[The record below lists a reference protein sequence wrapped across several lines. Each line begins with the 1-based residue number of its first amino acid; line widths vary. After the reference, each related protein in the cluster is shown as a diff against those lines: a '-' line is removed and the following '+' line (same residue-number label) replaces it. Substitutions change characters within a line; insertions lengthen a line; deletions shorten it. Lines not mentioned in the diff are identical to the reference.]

1 VVTRKELTVR
11 ERRNLKIRGLVQGVF
26 FRETVRRTA
35 SHYDVTG
42 FVRNVG
48 FDALEIEAEGEPK
61 VVNAFV
67 EEILAHPPR
76 GARIEDVQST
86 AVPPRGDQGFSVAP
100 SIR

>member
-1 VVTRKELTVR
+1 VG
-11 ERRNLKIRGLVQGVF
+11 ERRNLKIRGIVQGVF

-35 SHYDVTG
+35 SRYGVRG

-61 VVNAFV
+61 VVNAFI

-76 GARIEDVQST
+76 GARIEDVRST
-86 AVPPRGDQGFSVAP
+86 AVPPQGDEGFSVTP

>member
-1 VVTRKELTVR
+1 MTRRYLTVG
-11 ERRNLKIRGLVQGVF
+11 ERRNLKIRGIVQGVF

-35 SHYDVTG
+35 SRYGVRG

-61 VVNAFV
+61 VVNAFI

-76 GARIEDVQST
+76 GARIEDVRST
-86 AVPPRGDQGFSVAP
+86 AVPPQGGEGFSVTP